1 MKQVI
6 RLAVL
11 AGAALALSA
20 CGTAPTTLVNHDQ
33 MYLPVFPSLLTAHTT
48 ISPPPDKDAYLAA
61 NSDQQKTMW
70 RQAWQTQTQNV
81 LTCNIDKDSINS
93 WYAQQSAA
101 VAAANSA
108 SGAAAASAPVAASS
122 AQAKQ

>member
-20 CGTAPTTLVNHDQ
+20 CGTAPSVVNHDQ

-48 ISPPPDKDAYLAA
+48 ISPPPDRTAYLTAS
-61 NSDQQKTMW
+61 SDEQKTMW

-81 LTCNIDKDSINS
+81 LTCNIDKDNVNS
-93 WYAQQSAA
+93 WYAQQAAA
-101 VAAANSA
+101 VAATNGA
-108 SGAAAASAPVAASS
+108 SGAAAASAPVAASA

>member
-20 CGTAPTTLVNHDQ
+20 CGTAPQVVNHDQ

-48 ISPPPDKDAYLAA
+48 VSPPPDKDTYMAA
-61 NSDQQKTMW
+61 SSDQQKTMW
-70 RQAWQTQTQNV
+70 RQAWQQQTQNV
-81 LTCNIDKDSINS
+81 LTCNIDKDNING
-93 WYAQQSAA
+93 WYEQQSAA
-101 VAAANSA
+101 VAAAN
-108 SGAAAASAPVAASS
+108 GASAPVAASG